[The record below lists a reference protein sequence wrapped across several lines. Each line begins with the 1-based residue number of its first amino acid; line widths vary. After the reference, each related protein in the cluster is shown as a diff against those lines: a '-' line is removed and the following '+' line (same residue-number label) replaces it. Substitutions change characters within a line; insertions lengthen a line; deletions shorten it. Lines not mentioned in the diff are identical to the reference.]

1 MSLTKVTFSMI
12 EGAYA
17 NVLDYG
23 ADPTGNQD
31 SSTAIQAAI
40 DSGNP
45 VYVPPGT
52 YLCELSITTSGVKIV
67 GAGREL
73 TTFKNVGV
81 NPVITIDNTTNS
93 IRGTYIEG
101 IYFANRN
108 PAVYT
113 TTDGMVINGA
123 APLNECDYCQFIDLT
138 FFEFRNNVVVSGR
151 SIWNRWIRCA
161 FLTALNDGF
170 VSDSADN
177 QALQYFETCRFA
189 NNTRYGL
196 FVNHTFALFLL
207 DGWTFINCN
216 WENNLSVPIRVTGTY
231 GIQNWSFIGCYS
243 EENTT
248 AIPPGGSGGVVKS
261 GFMFLD
267 SPYAIGLDFKNCTF
281 AGNAAPAA
289 DPDYY
294 IYVSGATTFV
304 IGSVDLCR
312 FDTAAV
318 FSVFWPKGV
327 SIGRN
332 ENASL
337 SFDRALGSTSFND
350 TNTLTSWTP
359 ALTIGGVS
367 TGITYSN
374 QVGRLTIVGKTVFF
388 EAYVSLTSKG
398 AATGDVAIT
407 GLPIA
412 SANIPNLFA
421 VAQVAPS
428 DVALGS
434 YTEICG
440 TIDPNSAE
448 IDLVGLVS
456 NTRTALTDAQLGNF
470 SNFRITG
477 HYQIA

>member
-1 MSLTKVTFSMI
+1 MSLTKATFSMI

-17 NVLDYG
+17 NILDYG
-23 ADPTGNQD
+23 ADPTGTQD

-40 DSGNP
+40 ASGNP
-45 VYVPPGT
+45 VYAPPGT
-52 YLCELSITTSGVKIV
+52 YRCQITISTSGVTLL

-73 TTFKNVGV
+73 TRFENLG
-81 NPVITIDNTTNS
+81 NSPVITINNTTNS
-93 IRGTYIEG
+93 IRGTHIEG
-101 IYFANRN
+101 IYFANRDKVTYPN
-108 PAVYT
+108 A
-113 TTDGMVINGA
+113 DGLFINGA
-123 APLNECDYCQFIDLT
+123 SVLNECDYGQFIDLT
-138 FFEFRNNVVVSGR
+138 FFEFRNGVLISGR

-161 FLTALNDGF
+161 FLTSVADGF
-170 VSDSADN
+170 VSDSTDN

-196 FVNHTFALFLL
+196 FVNHTFATFLL
-207 DGWTFINCN
+207 DSWTFINCN
-216 WENNLSVPIRVTGTY
+216 WENNLSVPVRVTGTY
-231 GIQNWSFIGCYS
+231 GVQNWSFIGCYA

-248 AIPPGGSGGVVKS
+248 SIPPGGSGGVVKS

-281 AGNAAPAA
+281 AGNAAPTA

-312 FDTAAV
+312 FDTAV
-318 FSVFWPKGV
+318 IFSVFWPKGV

-332 ENASL
+332 DNASL
-337 SFDRALGSTSFND
+337 SFDRALGSTSLND
-350 TNTLTSWTP
+350 SNLTASWTP
-359 ALTIGGVS
+359 ELTIGGVS

-388 EAYVSLTSKG
+388 EAYVSLSSKG

-407 GLPIA
+407 GLTIA
-412 SANIPNLFA
+412 SANVTNLFA
-421 VAQVAPS
+421 VVQVAPS
-428 DVALGS
+428 DVSLGS

-440 TIDPNSAE
+440 TIDPNSTE
-448 IDLVGLVS
+448 IDIVGLVS
-456 NTRTALTDAQLGNF
+456 NTHTALTNTQLGN
-470 SNFRITG
+470 SSSFRITG